1 MYFIFISD
9 YGNSVRQKANL
20 SNILIWA
27 QNGLQNSKTICNINN
42 AFGAGTANGHK
53 VQGWVKKFYRVRQ
66 PSGVDSVGWRAIT
79 EAGPLTTTRE
89 VAKEANRHPL
99 YSHLVLKVT
108 GKVSKLDEWVPRE
121 PTKNQSFMLKSCV
134 LLFYTTTMN
143 RFSICD
149 MQRTV
154 DFIGQL
160 VTTSSVTGPRRSQT
174 KVWKP
179 KLAQEKKGY
188 GHCLVVCYQSDPL
201 QLSKSLRNYYI
212 WEGCSTNPWGA
223 LKIAKPAASF
233 GQQKGPNSS
242 HRPTDVT
249 QPTLEKLN
257 EFGYEVLPHL
267 SYSHQPTT
275 TSSISIT
282 FCRENASTTA
292 GGRTC
297 FPRVC
302 WILKL
307 RFLHYRNNKLTSYWQ
322 KCVDFNGSYF
332 D

>member
-9 YGNSVRQKANL
+9 YGNNVRQKANL

-27 QNGLQNSKTICNINN
+27 QNGLQNSETICNINN

-53 VQGWVKKFYRVRQ
+53 VQGWVKKFYRVDCSLR
-66 PSGVDSVGWRAIT
+66 
-79 EAGPLTTTRE
+79 ELTALDGE
-89 VAKEANRHPL
+89 QSLK
-99 YSHLVLKVT
+99 LVLLQQHEKLPKKPAVT
-108 GKVSKLDEWVPRE
+108 HSAVIWCLKQPERWANSMSGCLLNRPK
-121 PTKNQSFMLKSCV
+121 TKAIMLNSCV

-160 VTTSSVTGPRRSQT
+160 ATTSSVTGPRRGET

-188 GHCLVVCYQSDPL
+188 GHCLVVCYQPDPL

-275 TSSISIT
+275 TSSILT
-282 FCRENASTTA
+282 NLCRENPSTTSRRQKMLSNSSLNSEA
-292 GGRTC
+292 Q
-297 FPRVC
+297 
-302 WILKL
+302 I
-307 RFLHYRNNKLTSYWQ
+307 FLLQ
-322 KCVDFNGSYF
+322 E
-332 D
+332 